1 MADKATTSAAGAP
14 TADSPAAIRNV
25 VLVGPSGGGK
35 TTLVEALLVAAG
47 VLNRPGS
54 VVDGTTVCDCDEAE
68 VAQQRSVGLAL
79 ASLQH
84 EGVKVNLIDTPGYA
98 DFVGE
103 LRAGLRAADCALFV
117 IAANEEIDQPTKSL
131 WLECSQVGMP
141 RAVLVTKLDHARAN
155 YDNALTA
162 AQQAFGDKVLPLY
175 LPAGSGSIAGT
186 AGSGSIAGTA
196 GSGSIAG
203 TAGGPCT
210 GLIGLLSQTHFEYA
224 NGKRTASHEP
234 DDASYGEAIELM
246 RGSLIEGIIEESED
260 ETLMERY
267 LGGEEIDQSVLIDD
281 LEKAVARGSFFPVI
295 PVCSTTGV
303 GTIELLEI
311 ITAGFPSPPEH
322 QLPEV
327 FTHQGKSRNSLPCDP
342 SGPLLAEVVKTTS
355 DPYVGRVS
363 LVRVFSGTI
372 SPDATVHVSGHFSSF
387 FGSPGSNGSA
397 GHADSGSMASHADS
411 GWMAGHA
418 DHDEDER
425 IGTLSFPLGKQ
436 QRPAPSVV
444 AGDICAIGR
453 LSRAETGDTLSAKSD
468 PLVLKPWTMPEP
480 LLPMAVQPHAKTDE
494 DKLAVGLQRLA
505 AEDPTLRIEQNPE
518 THQIVLWTMGE
529 AHAGVV
535 LDALS
540 RRYGV
545 AVDPVELRVPLRET
559 FDGKAKGHG
568 RHVKQS
574 GGHGQFAVCDIEVEP
589 LPEGSGFEF
598 VDKVVGGAVP
608 RNFIPSVE
616 KGVRAQME
624 KGVGAGYP
632 VVDIRVTL
640 FDGKAHSVDS
650 SDFAFQMAGGLALR
664 EAASATKVNLLE
676 PVDEVSVVVPDDF
689 VGAVMSDLAGRRGRV
704 VGSDRVGDDRTVVKA
719 EIPEVEL
726 TRYAIDLRSLAH
738 GAGSFTRHF
747 ARYEPMPEQAAAK
760 VRASAH

>member
-1 MADKATTSAAGAP
+1 MADKTTQSQGAGAAP
-14 TADSPAAIRNV
+14 TAESPAAIRNV

-35 TTLVEALLVAAG
+35 TTLVETLLAASG
-47 VLNRPGS
+47 VLSRPGS
-54 VVDGTTVCDCDEAE
+54 VTDGTTVCDYDEAE

-84 EGVKVNLIDTPGYA
+84 EGTKVNLIDTPGYA

-117 IAANEEIDQPTKSL
+117 IAANEDVDEPTKSL
-131 WLECSQVGMP
+131 WMECSRVGMP
-141 RAVLVTKLDHARAN
+141 RAVVITKLDHARAN
-155 YDNALTA
+155 YDNALAA
-162 AQQAFGDKVLPLY
+162 AQRAFGDKVLPLY
-175 LPAGSGSIAGT
+175 LPADS
-186 AGSGSIAGTA
+186 
-196 GSGSIAG
+196 
-203 TAGGPCT
+203 PCT
-210 GLIGLLSQTHFEYA
+210 GLIGLLSTTHYEYA
-224 NGKRTASHEP
+224 DGKRTATHEP
-234 DDASYGEAIELM
+234 DPSYTDAITEQ

-267 LGGEEIDQSVLIDD
+267 LGGEQIDQSALIED
-281 LEKAVARGSFFPVI
+281 LEKAVARASFFPVI
-295 PVCSTTGV
+295 PVCSTTQV
-303 GTIELLEI
+303 GTLELLEI

-327 FTHQGKSRNSLPCDP
+327 FTPQGKPRDRLPCDP

-372 SPDATVHVSGHFSSF
+372 TPDATVHVSGHSSSF
-387 FGSPGSNGSA
+387 
-397 GHADSGSMASHADS
+397 SGASSIS
-411 GWMAGHA
+411 GPTHQ

-436 QRPAPSVV
+436 QRPAPAVV
-444 AGDICAIGR
+444 AGDICAVGR
-453 LSRAETGDTLSAKSD
+453 LSRAETGDTLSDKSD
-468 PLVLKPWTMPEP
+468 PLVLRPWTMPEP
-480 LLPMAVQPHAKTDE
+480 LLPIAVQPHAKTDE

-545 AVDPVELRVPLRET
+545 AVDTVELRVPLRET
-559 FDGKAKGHG
+559 FGSNARGHG

-574 GGHGQFAVCDIEVEP
+574 GGHGQYAVCEIKVEP
-589 LPEGSGFEF
+589 LPQGSGFEF

-616 KGVRAQME
+616 KGIRAQME
-624 KGVGAGYP
+624 KGLSGEGGAGYP

-664 EAASATKVNLLE
+664 EAAAAAKVNLLE
-676 PVDEVSVVVPDDF
+676 PVDEVSVLIPDDF
-689 VGAVMSDLAGRRGRV
+689 VGAIMGDLASRRGRV
-704 VGSDRVGDDRTVVKA
+704 LGTDKVGADRTLVKA

-738 GAGSFTRHF
+738 GAGSFTRSF
-747 ARYEPMPEQAAAK
+747 ARYEPMPDHAAAK
-760 VRASAH
+760 VMASA